1 MNVILIKEVKALGKP
16 GDVVKVN
23 PGYARNFL
31 FAKGLAIEATEAN
44 LADLKKRK
52 AAHERG
58 LAEIKAEALT
68 ISDKLSGKSL
78 QIKVKAGEKGKL
90 YGSITAKDVASAIG
104 KEFSVTVD
112 KKKIDIR
119 DNIRVIGICPVLIK
133 LHPEV
138 EAKIDI
144 ELVSE

>member
-1 MNVILIKEVKALGKP
+1 MNVILIKDVKALGKA

-44 LADLKKRK
+44 LADLGKKK
-52 AAHERG
+52 AAQAKEI
-58 LAEIKAEALT
+58 AEIKAEAQ
-68 ISDKLSGKSL
+68 SLSGRLSGQTLKM
-78 QIKVKAGEKGKL
+78 KVKAGDKGKL
-90 YGSITAKDVASAIG
+90 YGSITAKDVAGAVEDELG
-104 KEFSVTVD
+104 VKLD
-112 KKKIDIR
+112 KKKIEIKE
-119 DNIRVIGICPVLIK
+119 NIRVLGTYPISIK